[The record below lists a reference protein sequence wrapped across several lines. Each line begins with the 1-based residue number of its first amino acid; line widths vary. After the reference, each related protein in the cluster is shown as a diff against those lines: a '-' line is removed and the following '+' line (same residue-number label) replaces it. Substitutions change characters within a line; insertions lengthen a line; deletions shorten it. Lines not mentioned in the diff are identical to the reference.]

1 MSNMEVGTKRVVE
14 VCDGNKA
21 AAYGALLS
29 RPDVVAVY
37 PITPQSAVGEWLSR
51 FHDEGILDAE
61 VVNTEG
67 ENSSMGVCCAASLV
81 GGRVFTATSSW
92 GLLFMYDGLLY
103 AAGYRIPVV
112 MTNANR
118 ETPGI
123 FTIGNSSQDMMS
135 VRDSGWALINVESC
149 QEILDSVIM
158 AYRIAEDTDILLPVM
173 VCYDGFYLSYR
184 KEPVEIPRQED
195 VDNFLAPLTKSK
207 RMVLTTEDPRIFGV
221 PSFFPQ
227 DEGEG
232 CTEFRYRHS
241 TALERVKEKIE
252 VVDKDFEKIFG
263 RSYYGQLE
271 EYRTDDA
278 EIVLVAT
285 GSCVGTARV
294 VVDKKRDEG
303 LKVGLI
309 KVRLLRPFPKER
321 LAQALQGR
329 KAIGVI
335 DRSVCFGW
343 HCGHLYMELK
353 AALAFGSLPAT
364 IPTVNF
370 VAGLANLDI
379 TEEQIDRAME
389 LTATASRGE
398 VVKEVTWLSL
408 E

>member
-1 MSNMEVGTKRVVE
+1 MSNAEVGTKQTVE

-21 AAYGALLS
+21 VAYGAKLC

-37 PITPQSAVGEWLSR
+37 PITPQSAVAEWLSR
-51 FHDEGILDAE
+51 WYDEGVLDAE
-61 VVNTEG
+61 VVRVEG
-67 ENSSMGVCCAASLV
+67 ENSSMGICCSASLC

-92 GLLFMYDGLLY
+92 GLLFMYDGLHY

-135 VRDSGWALINVESC
+135 MRDTGWVLLNVESC
-149 QEILDSVIM
+149 QEILDAVIM
-158 AYRIAEDTDILLPVM
+158 AYRMAEDPDILLPVM

-184 KEPVEIPRQED
+184 KEPIEIPRQED
-195 VDNFLAPLTKSK
+195 VDNFLAPLAKSK
-207 RMVLTTEDPRIFGV
+207 RMYLDPDNPSVFGL
-221 PSFFPQ
+221 PSFFPI

-241 TALERVKEKIE
+241 AALERVKAKIE
-252 VVDKDFEKIFG
+252 AVDSDFEKIFG
-263 RSYYGQLE
+263 RSYQGQLE

-278 EIVLVAT
+278 EIVLIAT
-285 GSCVGTARV
+285 GSCVGTAKV
-294 VVDKKRDEG
+294 VVDKKRQEG

-309 KVRLLRPFPKER
+309 KIRLLRPFPKER
-321 LAQALQGR
+321 LAQALQGK

-364 IPTVNF
+364 VPTLDF
-370 VAGLANLDI
+370 IAGLANLDI
-379 TEEQIDRAME
+379 TEEHIERAIE
-389 LTATASRGE
+389 LTATASQGE
-398 VVKEVTWLSL
+398 AVKEVTWLSL